1 MEHCSEDSEETNQD
15 ILVLFRVT
23 EIPIR
28 PCDTERR
35 LKVKKTIKIG
45 DLKKQF
51 MDAFGVGD
59 PDENKHFV
67 MNYETSK
74 ACGIN
79 TKTVRLNE
87 EATLQVRFGI
97 THIFVTE
104 KSFLNPKV

>member
-1 MEHCSEDSEETNQD
+1 MAIVEHCSEDSEETNQD

-79 TKTVRLNE
+79 TKTVMNYIFPAAVWNFPKFHVLRRL
-87 EATLQVRFGI
+87 T
-97 THIFVTE
+97 
-104 KSFLNPKV
+104 